1 MNNDKK
7 VGDVH
12 SASASEDTSHGKKKA
27 EVATQVTPSDNGG
40 AGTTDSTINNNGAP
54 SGAPEIP
61 QVAGTPAEKQP
72 RLTAAD
78 SFNPMSGGAEPGPA
92 KAPEKSTKKP
102 LLDLAKY
109 RGASK
114 PLEEDETATGIQTNI
129 PVKKPGKKNFFR
141 VHPDQS
147 YRLYDIAVIEEGG
160 GELYLIDPDVELP
173 GDALQFVS
181 RENLLVSITHRGK
194 LFVWHFKNTDTS
206 WLSSALRVARRAQDE
221 WLRVK
226 ADFDSGGYI
235 VFTAPEPLRSKKP
248 IFPAMSP
255 EEIFTLA
262 FENRRITS
270 VDDPVIR
277 RARGLE

>member
-1 MNNDKK
+1 MN
-7 VGDVH
+7 
-12 SASASEDTSHGKKKA
+12 ALPA
-27 EVATQVTPSDNGG
+27 EKVTPRDSDG
-40 AGTTDSTINNNGAP
+40 AGTIDSTLNNGAP

-61 QVAGTPAEKQP
+61 HVAGMPSEQQP
-72 RLTAAD
+72 QSRVATAD
-78 SFNPMSGGAEPGPA
+78 PVNPMSGGVEPGPA

-102 LLDLAKY
+102 LLDLTKY

-114 PLEEDETATGIQTNI
+114 PLEEGETAAGIQTNI

-147 YRLYDIAVIEEGG
+147 YRLYDVAVIEEGG
-160 GELYLIDPDVELP
+160 GDIYLIDADLELP
-173 GDALQFVS
+173 DDVLPFVS
-181 RENLLVSITHRGK
+181 RENFLVSITHRGK

-206 WLSSALRVARRAQDE
+206 WLSSAMRVARRAQDE
-221 WLRVK
+221 WIRVT

-248 IFPAMSP
+248 IFPAISP